1 MRKKTCCVTGHRN
14 LPQREINYVKAA
26 LRREI
31 DRAAADGYT
40 CFISGLWK
48 VRSGILQRSY
58 WKRRKRIRLWSLSP
72 LSLIESAW
80 TD

>member
-14 LPQREINYVKAA
+14 LPQREINYLKAA

-31 DRAAADGYT
+31 DLAAADGYT